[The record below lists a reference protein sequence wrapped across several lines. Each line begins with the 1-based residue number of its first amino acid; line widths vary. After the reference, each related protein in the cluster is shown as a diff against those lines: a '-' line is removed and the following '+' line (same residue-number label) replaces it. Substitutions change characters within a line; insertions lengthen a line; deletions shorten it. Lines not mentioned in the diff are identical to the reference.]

1 MDRKEARLDVDY
13 ELDDEEGSENAPF
26 LGSSGIP
33 TASPTSCSAD
43 RLFKRCRDVYE
54 ANVGLIMIAV
64 SNIFGC
70 GMNVCVKLLNGL
82 ENPVPAIELVGLRM
96 FFTYFICIAYM
107 HYTNVS
113 NPVLG
118 PPDVRLFLVLRGFT
132 GFCGLF
138 MMWKSL
144 QYLGVADAVTLTFL
158 LPTFTAIIAFVS
170 LGETLSAGE
179 LIGGAVSLCGVVLIA
194 QPSFL
199 FGRYGHVAA
208 NSTPAERLWAVG
220 ISMIGIIG
228 GSISVT
234 AMRFIGH
241 RAHVLHSLAYFA
253 FCSTIASVSGMILLK
268 IPFVMPTSWTWL
280 LLFMTIFIFGFAAQM
295 LLAAGLQREKAA
307 RGMLGMYIQASRAN
321 SKVVFQEKPSLL
333 SYSGTAL
340 IIGSAVYIALSKTA
354 DATHPINSTE
364 DDVEIQSVP
373 IDAGSSKKHAMREIV

>member
-1 MDRKEARLDVDY
+1 
-13 ELDDEEGSENAPF
+13 
-26 LGSSGIP
+26 
-33 TASPTSCSAD
+33 
-43 RLFKRCRDVYE
+43 
-54 ANVGLIMIAV
+54 MIAV

-82 ENPVPAIELVGLRM
+82 ENPVPAIEVRDFFFQLATLQFCSLLNVLQLVGLRM

-307 RGMLGMYIQASRAN
+307 RGMLGMYIQVVFAMIFDR
-321 SKVVFQEKPSLL
+321 VVFQEKPSLL

-354 DATHPINSTE
+354 DATHPVNTTE
-364 DDVEIQSVP
+364 EDVEVQSVP
-373 IDAGSSKKHAMREIV
+373 LDLGSSNKHAMKEIV